1 LAGRFRFVGRN
12 IPARETFACGLRVSG
27 INPNEV
33 CMFKSFLLCASVLAF
48 TSTAATAATVAN
60 AQSNLA
66 GAQVVIGFD
75 EVAVASGAAVTD
87 QFAAF
92 GATFSGLN
100 YSAGFA
106 PRPNTSGALLF
117 RFPITNAGIVFNAA
131 VSDATFALSSN
142 QGRAKF
148 TSFLNG
154 IEVESFSASI
164 AGTAAPGNAVGNV
177 FGFTG
182 SLFDEIRF
190 TTSGSTG
197 ASFDNLSFNAAQVA
211 AVPVPA
217 SLPLLLAGAGVL
229 AALRR
234 RKTS

>member
-1 LAGRFRFVGRN
+1 
-12 IPARETFACGLRVSG
+12 
-27 INPNEV
+27 
-33 CMFKSFLLCASVLAF
+33 MFKNFLLCASVLAF
-48 TSTAATAATVAN
+48 TATSATAATVAN
-60 AQSNLA
+60 AQVNLQD
-66 GAQVVIGFD
+66 AQSVICFD
-75 EVAVASGAAVTD
+75 EEAVASGAAVTD

-92 GATFSGLN
+92 GASFSGLN
-100 YSAGFA
+100 YSTGFA

-117 RFPITNAGIVFNAA
+117 RFPIVDAA
-131 VSDATFALSSN
+131 VLFSSAVRDATFALSSN
-142 QGRAKF
+142 RGRATF

-164 AGTAAPGNAVGNV
+164 AGTAAPGNTVGNV

-211 AVPVPA
+211 PVPVPA
-217 SLPLLLAGAGVL
+217 SLPLLLAGAGAL

-234 RKTS
+234 RKTG